1 MVLGQFECGRVWEAL
16 SSHTPASRKGLCP
29 LSYPL
34 NPFDQQSQA
43 HGGDLSHQSLCTCTG
58 DPGSFSYELW
68 LLVNSLCPPHPLRG
82 TYVTNFTKKKKE
94 RIHREQ
100 GHGERLYGFC
110 PRSIRPGSAL
120 LEEKT
125 IARHLLES
133 LVTVP
138 TRSRAPV
145 EGSSAPCRHLTIP
158 LTDVFSPGTNF
169 GW

>member
-82 TYVTNFTKKKKE
+82 TYVTNFTKKKKKGYIGSRVME
-94 RIHREQ
+94 KDSMDSVPEVYGLAVPSWRRRQLLGTCLRAWSLSQQGAEHQWREAVLPADIS
-100 GHGERLYGFC
+100 LY
-110 PRSIRPGSAL
+110 L
-120 LEEKT
+120 
-125 IARHLLES
+125 
-133 LVTVP
+133 
-138 TRSRAPV
+138 
-145 EGSSAPCRHLTIP
+145 
-158 LTDVFSPGTNF
+158 
-169 GW
+169 